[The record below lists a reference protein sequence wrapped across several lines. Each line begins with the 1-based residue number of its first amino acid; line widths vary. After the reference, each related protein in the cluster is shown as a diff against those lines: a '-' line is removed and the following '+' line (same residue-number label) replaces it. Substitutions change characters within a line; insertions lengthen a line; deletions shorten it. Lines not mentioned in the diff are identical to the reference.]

1 MAVCAKTAPWTRSLS
16 KSWRLLSQQ
25 LLSCSGWAEAGGWAA
40 DSSGEVEGR
49 GPRGAHTGGRKDRAK
64 GS

>member
-1 MAVCAKTAPWTRSLS
+1 MVVCAKTAPWTRSLS
-16 KSWRLLSQQ
+16 KSRRLLSQQ
-25 LLSCSGWAEAGGWAA
+25 LPSCSGWAEVGGWAA